1 MAWAQNTKLIKYTH
15 THTHT
20 VSKQSENKIFK
31 IPFTYNST
39 KKETKILGINIMKHA
54 RRQVYRKYY
63 MKIYKILLI
72 DKTNTDFTGH
82 EFEDSI
88 LRY

>member
-1 MAWAQNTKLIKYTH
+1 MGTEYKVNKIYTH
-15 THTHT
+15 IHTNTHT
-20 VSKQSENKIFK
+20 VSKQLENKIFK
-31 IPFTYNST
+31 IPFTYNSI

-72 DKTNTDFTGH
+72 NKTNTDFTGH

-88 LRY
+88 